1 MNRALLP
8 PAVAAVV
15 AAVIG
20 VARRLPPIL
29 IELSLEIPSPSVL
42 SLYIAGSRF
51 VSFVLVYGLLLGVAY
66 WIGRGRDGG
75 RGDGTLVLA
84 TGGVAAVV
92 YLVVTAG
99 ILLWLGPD
107 QGAITA
113 VRVVGSTVSVGVQ
126 LAVVAFAGLALG
138 RSRRPAAAADG

>member
-15 AAVIG
+15 AAAIG
-20 VARRLPPIL
+20 VTRRLPPIL
-29 IELSLEIPSPSVL
+29 IELSLEIPSPSAL
-42 SLYIAGSRF
+42 SVYIAGSRF

-66 WIGRGRDGG
+66 RVGRGREGD

-84 TGGVAAVV
+84 TGGVAAVA

-99 ILLWLGPD
+99 ILLWLGPE
-107 QGAITA
+107 QRAIAA
-113 VRVVGSTVSVGVQ
+113 VRLVGSTVSVGVQ

-138 RSRRPAAAADG
+138 RSRRPATAADA